1 MNCYR
6 TDLTFLRLLRECY
19 FHPSRD
25 EAFPSLKMKRM
36 AHTAM
41 LLLWEK
47 DMILLLGK
55 TYGRKQIRHSM
66 ILRMMPEHLDEAV
79 NFFVHFYA
87 NCLCMA
93 YMQIAVWLRRK
104 SGLNMIVNLIFKILF
119 NKVVYKIASVNR

>member
-25 EAFPSLKMKRM
+25 EAFPSPKMKRM

-47 DMILLLGK
+47 DQEK
-55 TYGRKQIRHSM
+55 PQRK
-66 ILRMMPEHLDEAV
+66 LAELDSKRE
-79 NFFVHFYA
+79 
-87 NCLCMA
+87 
-93 YMQIAVWLRRK
+93 
-104 SGLNMIVNLIFKILF
+104 
-119 NKVVYKIASVNR
+119 

>member
-25 EAFPSLKMKRM
+25 EAFPSPKMKRM

-55 TYGRKQIRHSM
+55 TYGRKQIRRSM

-79 NFFVHFYA
+79 NFFVHSQELTTVDHLA
-87 NCLCMA
+87 E
-93 YMQIAVWLRRK
+93 
-104 SGLNMIVNLIFKILF
+104 LIFACIIHGDTLTDIQF
-119 NKVVYKIASVNR
+119 ERDFGGVA

>member
-36 AHTAM
+36 ARTAM

-79 NFFVHFYA
+79 NFFVHSQELTTVDHLA
-87 NCLCMA
+87 E
-93 YMQIAVWLRRK
+93 
-104 SGLNMIVNLIFKILF
+104 LIFACIIHDDTLTDIQF
-119 NKVVYKIASVNR
+119 ERNFGGAA

>member
-25 EAFPSLKMKRM
+25 AAFPSPEMKRM

-47 DMILLLGK
+47 DVILLFGNA
-55 TYGRKQIRHSM
+55 YGRKQIRRSM
-66 ILRMMPEHLDEAV
+66 IFRMRKKKHQSLGA
-79 NFFVHFYA
+79 
-87 NCLCMA
+87 
-93 YMQIAVWLRRK
+93 RRK
-104 SGLNMIVNLIFKILF
+104 RANARKI
-119 NKVVYKIASVNR
+119 